1 MKKKLIDSTK
11 MYLIGDIGN
20 TEIKIFLLDNK
31 FVKIKKIFLKT
42 SLMSKKY
49 MHKKLNI
56 LKKKK

>member
-42 SLMSKKY
+42 RIMSKKY

-56 LKKKK
+56 